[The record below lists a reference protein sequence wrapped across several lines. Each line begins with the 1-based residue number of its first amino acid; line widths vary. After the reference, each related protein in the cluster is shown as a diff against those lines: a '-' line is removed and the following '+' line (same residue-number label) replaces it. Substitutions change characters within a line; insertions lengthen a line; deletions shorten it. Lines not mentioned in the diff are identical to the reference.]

1 MTTFHTLAS
10 SSAGNCMLLSCGDTH
25 ILIDAGI
32 SCRRISQ
39 SLCQLGLSLA
49 DLSAV
54 LITHEHSDH
63 TAGLKTLLK
72 GRHLPLYTSPGTAWA
87 LSCQLPQSAADI
99 HPLSVGAAFRLGP
112 CRVTPFPTRHDA
124 VESVGYRIDTEDGA
138 VGILTDSGCI
148 PAAAPQLL
156 QGVELLVLESNYD
169 EAMLLG
175 GTYPEYLK
183 QRILGQRGHL
193 SNHMAA
199 DFAAEMARCGT
210 TAVWLAHLSK
220 ENNCPAV
227 AEETVSRRL
236 QQQGLAPELYIA
248 PRSEVSKEFQLC
260 RRSLS
265 FASEN

>member
-10 SSAGNCMLLSCGDTH
+10 SSAGNCMLLSCDNTH

-39 SLCQLGLSLA
+39 SLQQLGLKAA
-49 DLSAV
+49 DLSAI

-72 GRHLPLYTSPGTAWA
+72 GVELPVYTSPGTALA
-87 LSCQLPQSAADI
+87 LCAQLPARAAAF
-99 HPLSVGAAFRLGP
+99 HPVSVGAPFSLGG
-112 CRVTPFPTRHDA
+112 CRITPFSTLHDSA
-124 VESVGYRIDTEDGA
+124 ESIGFRIDTMDGS

-148 PAAAPQLL
+148 PAAAPKLL

-169 EAMLLG
+169 EASLLSG
-175 GTYPEYLK
+175 PYPEYLK
-183 QRILGQRGHL
+183 QRILSQRGHL

-210 TAVWLAHLSK
+210 AAVWLAHLSK
-220 ENNCPAV
+220 ENNLPAV

-236 QQQGLAPELYIA
+236 RQQNLSPELYIA
-248 PRSEVSKEFQLC
+248 PRDEISKEFQLC
-260 RRSLS
+260 RRSPS
-265 FASEN
+265 CASEN